1 MADPE
6 PGGGLHGGGDAP
18 VRGITGRYLNFKAIF
33 LFIMGNP
40 MLILNFDFFQL
51 QVGLQANVPQPQ
63 DIYDED
69 DDVDTALNDLQVI
82 TWLMFIS
89 HYLIFMF
96 YKISG
101 ILGGQRRLLVWA
113 GREHHTGKLKNI
125 FFARIDSHIR
135 LIIARSLTLP
145 TTSATSA
152 PSASPSSRS
161 SDYSSSAGTSRSRR
175 TRAQTQRQ
183 GTGKETQFPIN
194 LI

>member
-18 VRGITGRYLNFKAIF
+18 VRGIAGRYLNFKAIF

-82 TWLMFIS
+82 KWLKF
-89 HYLIFMF
+89 
-96 YKISG
+96 
-101 ILGGQRRLLVWA
+101 
-113 GREHHTGKLKNI
+113 
-125 FFARIDSHIR
+125 
-135 LIIARSLTLP
+135 
-145 TTSATSA
+145 
-152 PSASPSSRS
+152 
-161 SDYSSSAGTSRSRR
+161 
-175 TRAQTQRQ
+175 
-183 GTGKETQFPIN
+183 
-194 LI
+194 